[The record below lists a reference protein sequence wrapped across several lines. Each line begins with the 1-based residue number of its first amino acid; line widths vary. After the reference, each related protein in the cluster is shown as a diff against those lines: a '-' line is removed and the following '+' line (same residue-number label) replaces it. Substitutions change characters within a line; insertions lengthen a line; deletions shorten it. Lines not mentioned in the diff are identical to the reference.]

1 MAGLLRQLAAPALV
15 YNLRKPGRRCSTPR
29 GDSRSNKPQA
39 PQPRSSPAA
48 RAMIFSNFLIDGCG
62 RQNRQT
68 HIVAW
73 AAVGSAP
80 RIITKSSFQCGQR
93 CQPRPRGVER
103 GGFRSSVRS
112 ASKVNIEVAD
122 SAYLPAVG
130 LSARYLN
137 RGRSGD
143 NWRSDRPAQGRRL
156 PRNRVLYPGKANT
169 PTDASSSRSGSE
181 LEQSAP

>member
-1 MAGLLRQLAAPALV
+1 MAGLLRRLTAPALV
-15 YNLRKPGRRCSTPR
+15 YNLCKPRSRCGTPR

-48 RAMIFSNFLIDGCG
+48 RAISFQLPDRWM
-62 RQNRQT
+62 RTTNRQT
-68 HIVAW
+68 HIVAR

-80 RIITKSSFQCGQR
+80 RDM
-93 CQPRPRGVER
+93 PVEQLPVPAKDASLVHEA
-103 GGFRSSVRS
+103 SSVVVSQLSEISVKGQHRS
-112 ASKVNIEVAD
+112 RRF
-122 SAYLPAVG
+122 G
-130 LSARYLN
+130 LSPSRRLIGRYLN

-169 PTDASSSRSGSE
+169 PTDASSSQSG
-181 LEQSAP
+181 LG